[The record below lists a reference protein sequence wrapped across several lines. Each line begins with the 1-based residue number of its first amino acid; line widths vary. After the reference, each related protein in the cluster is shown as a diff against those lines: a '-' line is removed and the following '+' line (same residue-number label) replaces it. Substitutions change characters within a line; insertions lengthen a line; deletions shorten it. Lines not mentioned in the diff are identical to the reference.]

1 MAMVA
6 IVAMVPNQM
15 VLVPMVMVMV
25 MATVAEVVMVIC
37 TLAHETLSRKSLPE

>member
-1 MAMVA
+1 MVA

-15 VLVPMVMVMV
+15 VLVPMPMV
-25 MATVAEVVMVIC
+25 MAMVAEVVMVIC